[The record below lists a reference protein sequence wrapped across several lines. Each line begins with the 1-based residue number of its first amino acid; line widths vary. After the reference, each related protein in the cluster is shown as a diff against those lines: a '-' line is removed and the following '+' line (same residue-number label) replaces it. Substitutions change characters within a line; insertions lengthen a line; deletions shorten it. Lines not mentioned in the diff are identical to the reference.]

1 MSRVANFIR
10 TSFELLGILPTTQ
23 FRVVISAVPI
33 LATTFRY
40 VFSHDAIVNGI
51 VVQHWSPSYEWLGFL
66 LLLAG
71 IDTAHFIGKRVTDA
85 DYAAAKKGG
94 PSA

>member
-1 MSRVANFIR
+1 MSRVAAFFR
-10 TSFELLGILPTTQ
+10 GAFEVLGVLPTTQ
-23 FRVVISAVPI
+23 FRVVISAIPI
-33 LATTFRY
+33 LATTARY
-40 VFSHDAIVNGI
+40 VSSHSG
-51 VVQHWSPSYEWLGFL
+51 WSPSYEWLGFL

-94 PSA
+94 TNGEVRQ